1 MCQTKAEGGKRCAA
15 HMSGSTAT
23 VTMAS
28 IIADVQEPVVKKVFT
43 ALRKE
48 GKKLPTPTPEEVY
61 ALSENNAMMAKF
73 DPSIPENRRK
83 KLVEKWE
90 NAKSES
96 PDGGT
101 FHAWRHTLAETFR
114 RGRKIISAVGIAGA
128 LVFTSSCASSG
139 ALTPS
144 TPTDTAS
151 PSSISQTAT
160 PSATPTATAPA
171 LAAGIVAKGV
181 ANDGKGEYLQTSI
194 PDTDPA
200 MKYNPAITDDAA
212 KAHYSE
218 SDLADAHKTV
228 VKFIA
233 EEAIDSTLNGG
244 NDVDGWFAAHK
255 NQILPENQGLMLS
268 DIKNDNGE
276 KQVLARE
283 SWIAAKPGY
292 SYVHGATTPRV
303 VSRTIT
309 PTALRYVEGGNLQ
322 GVMLDT
328 NVSYSMKVAGGS
340 HSGIQ
345 STTATLSFAVAK
357 DSADGKWK
365 IAGYNTNYTTAE
377 G

>member
-28 IIADVQEPVVKKVFT
+28 IIADVEEPVVKKVFT
-43 ALRKE
+43 SLRKE
-48 GKKLPTPTPEEVY
+48 GKKLPSPTPEEVY

-73 DPSIPENRRK
+73 DPSIPDNRRK

-114 RGRKIISAVGIAGA
+114 RGRKIFSAVGIAGA

-139 ALTPS
+139 ALSP

-160 PSATPTATAPA
+160 PSAIPTATATATPT
-171 LAAGIVAKGV
+171 LAAGIIAKGV
-181 ANDGKGEYLQTSI
+181 ANDGKGDYLQTTI
-194 PDTDPA
+194 ADTDPA
-200 MKYNPAITDDAA
+200 MQYNPALADDAA

-218 SDLADAHKTV
+218 ADLAEAQKVT

-233 EEAIDSTLNGG
+233 EEVIDSTLNGG
-244 NDVDGWFAAHK
+244 GNVDNWWAAHK
-255 NQILPENQGLMLS
+255 DQIHPLNQDMMLS
-268 DIKNDNGE
+268 ELKAGKDN
-276 KQVLARE
+276 VARE
-283 SWIAAKPGY
+283 SWMATKPGY
-292 SYVHGATTPRV
+292 SYVHGADTPRV
-303 VSRTIT
+303 QSRTIT
-309 PTALRYVEGGNLQ
+309 PIGLRYVESDTLQ

-328 NVSYSMKVAGGS
+328 QISYSMKVTGGT
-340 HSGIQ
+340 HTGIQ
-345 STTATLSFAVAK
+345 TTTANASYAVAK
-357 DSADGKWK
+357 DPADGKWK
-365 IAGYNTNYTTAE
+365 IAGYNANFQTSE

>member
-28 IIADVQEPVVKKVFT
+28 IIADVQETVVKKVFT

-48 GKKLPTPTPEEVY
+48 GKKLPAPTPEEIY

-90 NAKSES
+90 NAKSET

-114 RGRKIISAVGIAGA
+114 RGRKIFAATGIAGA
-128 LVFTSSCASSG
+128 LIFTSSCSASGSLGASG
-139 ALTPS
+139 
-144 TPTDTAS
+144 PTDTSS
-151 PSSISQTAT
+151 PTTSISQTAT
-160 PSATPTATAPA
+160 PSPSASTPTSTLP
-171 LAAGIVAKGV
+171 AGIIAKGA
-181 ANDGKGEYLQTSI
+181 ANDGKGVYLQTSI
-194 PDTDPA
+194 ADTDPA
-200 MKYNPAITDDAA
+200 MKYTPAI
-212 KAHYSE
+212 
-218 SDLADAHKTV
+218 ADAGAKSHFSAAELAEAQKMA

-244 NDVDGWFAAHK
+244 GTDVDGWYAAHK
-255 NQILPENQGLMLS
+255 NQILPQNQAIMLKDLKS
-268 DIKNDNGE
+268 GKD
-276 KQVLARE
+276 VLARE
-283 SWIAAKPGY
+283 SWMASKPGY
-292 SYVHGATTPRV
+292 SYVHEANTPRV
-303 VSRTIT
+303 TSRTIT
-309 PTALRYVEGGNLQ
+309 PTKLRYVEGGGVQ

-328 NVSYSMKVAGGS
+328 NVSYAMNVTGGS
-340 HSGIQ
+340 HSGVQ
-345 STTATLSFAVAK
+345 TTTGNISFAVAK
-357 DSADGKWK
+357 DPADGKWK
-365 IAGYNTNYTTAE
+365 IAGYQAHYQTAE

>member
-23 VTMAS
+23 VTMTS
-28 IIADVQEPVVKKVFT
+28 IIADVQETIVKNVFT
-43 ALRKE
+43 SLRKE

-139 ALTPS
+139 SLPAS
-144 TPTDTAS
+144 GPTDTAT
-151 PSSISQTAT
+151 PPSISQTAT
-160 PSATPTATAPA
+160 PSASPTATTPA
-171 LAAGIVAKGV
+171 LPAGIVAKGV
-181 ANDGKGEYLQTSI
+181 ENNGKGTYLQTSI
-194 PDTDPA
+194 SDNDPA
-200 MKYNPAITDDAA
+200 MKYNPAITDAAA
-212 KAHYSE
+212 KANFSE
-218 SDLADAHKTV
+218 SDLADAQKAA

-233 EEAIDSTLNGG
+233 EEGIDSTLNGG
-244 NDVDGWFAAHK
+244 GNVDIWYKAHK
-255 NQILPENQGLMLS
+255 EQIHPSNQAIMLG
-268 DIKNDNGE
+268 DLKDG
-276 KQVLARE
+276 KDVVARE
-283 SWIAAKPGY
+283 QWMATKPGY
-292 SYVHGATTPRV
+292 SYVYGNNTPRI
-303 VSRTIT
+303 SARTIT
-309 PTALRYVEGGNLQ
+309 PTSIKFVEGNGLQ
-322 GVMLDT
+322 GVWVNT
-328 NVSYSMKVAGGS
+328 QVNYSMPVTGGT
-340 HSGIQ
+340 HSGAQ
-345 STTATLSFAVAK
+345 STTATISYAMAK
-357 DSADGKWK
+357 DAADGKWK
-365 IAGYNTNYTTAE
+365 IAGYESNFKTAE

>member
-28 IIADVQEPVVKKVFT
+28 IIADVQEPAVKKVFT

-48 GKKLPTPTPEEVY
+48 GKKLPAPTPEEVY

-73 DPSIPENRRK
+73 DPSIPDSRRK

-114 RGRKIISAVGIAGA
+114 RGRKIFAATGIAGA
-128 LVFTSSCASSG
+128 LIFTSSCSSSG
-139 ALTPS
+139 ALGHS
-144 TPTDTAS
+144 GPTDTSS
-151 PSSISQTAT
+151 PTSISQTAT
-160 PSATPTATAPA
+160 PSASPTASAATLP
-171 LAAGIVAKGV
+171 AGIIAKGA
-181 ANDGKGEYLQTSI
+181 ANDGKGIYLQTSI
-194 PDTDPA
+194 ADTDPA

-218 SDLADAHKTV
+218 ADLAEAQKV
-228 VKFIA
+228 IVKFIA
-233 EEAIDSTLNGG
+233 EEAIDSSLNGG
-244 NDVDGWFAAHK
+244 GTDVDGWFAAHK
-255 NQILPENQGLMLS
+255 DEILPANQAPMLN
-268 DIKNDNGE
+268 DIKSNTGD
-276 KQVLARE
+276 VIARE
-283 SWIAAKPGY
+283 SWMATKPGY
-292 SYVHGATTPRV
+292 SYVHGDNTPRV
-303 VSRTIT
+303 TARTIT
-309 PTALRYVEGGNLQ
+309 PTKFRYVESGSLQ

-328 NVSYSMKVAGGS
+328 NVSYSMKVTGGS
-340 HSGIQ
+340 HSGVQ
-345 STTATLSFAVAK
+345 STTGTVSFAVAK
-357 DSADGKWK
+357 DPADGKWK
-365 IAGYNTNYTTAE
+365 IAGYNTHYTTAE

>member
-28 IIADVQEPVVKKVFT
+28 IIADVEEPVVKKVFT
-43 ALRKE
+43 SLRKE
-48 GKKLPTPTPEEVY
+48 GKKLPAPTPEEVY

-73 DPSIPENRRK
+73 DPSIPDNRRK

-139 ALTPS
+139 ALTS
-144 TPTDTAS
+144 SQPTDTATP
-151 PSSISQTAT
+151 PSVSQTAT
-160 PSATPTATAPA
+160 PSASPSATPAP

-194 PDTDPA
+194 SDSDPA
-200 MKYNPAITDDAA
+200 MTYNPAIVDDAA
-212 KAHYSE
+212 KANYSE
-218 SDLADAHKTV
+218 ADIAEAQKTAV
-228 VKFIA
+228 RFIA
-233 EEAIDSTLNGG
+233 EEAIDSSVNGG

-255 NQILPENQGLMLS
+255 DQILPANQPIMLQDMKS
-268 DIKNDNGE
+268 DKDI
-276 KQVLARE
+276 LARE
-283 SWIAAKPGY
+283 RWIANRPGY
-292 SYVHGATTPRV
+292 SYLHGATTPRIQ
-303 VSRTIT
+303 SRTIT
-309 PTALRYVEGGNLQ
+309 PKQVSFVQSGNLQ
-322 GVMLDT
+322 GIMVDT
-328 NVSYSMKVAGGS
+328 TASWSMKVTGGS
-340 HSGIQ
+340 HSGVQ
-345 STTATLSFAVAK
+345 STTAELSFAVAK
-357 DSADGKWK
+357 DVDGKWK
-365 IAGYNTNYTTAE
+365 IAGYDTNYHTAE